1 MSHLGF
7 LSIPALRGNIDSPIP
22 RLVALENDS
31 ERFVQDLEALDKLR
45 NIFIK
50 KLAGII
56 RFRANVEGGT
66 LCSKKIRGP
75 PFIPVGYELTFL

>member
-56 RFRANVEGGT
+56 RFSAKVGGE
-66 LCSKKIRGP
+66 LCSNKNQGSSV
-75 PFIPVGYELTFL
+75 IPVGYELTFL